1 MGFKVISLRQKSVGS
16 NGFFSLKNVKLGKEL
31 LLVTYF
37 LFLKQLKSILIKK
50 EIGIVFINGHIS
62 TPCNLFVP
70 KLHNCNHTNLGEPI
84 LRETVKTPIN
94 QIELMCCFKDLIDSQ
109 IRCNYFEDALKTFK
123 KIKLFKLDSMNPD
136 DVDESMANFAANHIQ
151 WEQCQNFNVLG
162 VLCKLKSQAFHGLG
176 KDLCR
181 NG

>member
-1 MGFKVISLRQKSVGS
+1 MFGP
-16 NGFFSLKNVKLGKEL
+16 E
-31 LLVTYF
+31 
-37 LFLKQLKSILIKK
+37 
-50 EIGIVFINGHIS
+50 
-62 TPCNLFVP
+62 
-70 KLHNCNHTNLGEPI
+70 LHNCNHANSGEPI

-94 QIELMCCFKDLIDSQ
+94 QTELMLCFKDLIDSQ

-162 VLCKLKSQAFHGLG
+162 VLCKLKSQALHGLG